1 MAFLQTTSATSE
13 EGKTHSVQISR
24 NKYIEIGFCKTAKS
38 TRGENDVVDGLINN
52 EPAKILRSTI
62 CNTILVV

>member
-24 NKYIEIGFCKTAKS
+24 NKYIEIGFCKTAKL
-38 TRGENDVVDGLINN
+38 TKGENYVVDGLTH
-52 EPAKILRSTI
+52 KQ
-62 CNTILVV
+62 